1 MFKLGGQADQGTG
14 IMSTVEPKQTMRQ
27 NPYTGYAIGGRVALQ
42 KGTGKFDFFF
52 PEVVTDQERATRS
65 DLYPFEPRDS
75 AELLNALNLTPLG
88 RARGALPILK
98 QAGKYATKPDFY
110 TGASGQAQRALD
122 DAPFLS
128 NQYIREAVRPYASG
142 ATEILKQARTGI
154 KDFAK
159 KYGIATGIG
168 AGGAGTIYGALKGDG
183 TQPPTEMPFFETED
197 TSQAAT
203 ILPGETATDAVF
215 NRAKEKASLREEKG
229 KKLNGVETKLKPEPE
244 ETFDSVYQKEFDKLE
259 KVIGKDDDTKGL
271 LALAISEAIGTPGS
285 IADKSKVLNK
295 YLFKIAGER
304 KSDRRDIAK
313 LAYSATKQIEAAK
326 ISAGKEGYSEKLAN
340 EIRQYQGIINNP
352 NATQQSKNFAREQ
365 MGIINNT
372 MKVLNPPKEGLTTTD
387 ASLLQNFQK
396 TVNNLEREPDKN
408 SDKYKKLLQKYLTER
423 DTILTFIPNAQNIV
437 AGVDQRI
444 GIAKKDGGRIGFA
457 KGSSPMLKETM
468 QTVGQG
474 QTPTAEVD
482 SLSFEQIR
490 SRLPEEITDDVVNLL
505 ASSNQALQ
513 DFAYI
518 RTQGDVNK
526 FNQKYGVSLI
536 LPATA

>member
-1 MFKLGGQADQGTG
+1 MGGQADQGTG

-27 NPYTGYAIGGRVALQ
+27 NPYTGYAIGGRIGLQ

-65 DLYPFEPRDS
+65 DLYPFEKRDS
-75 AELLNALNLTPLG
+75 EELLNALGYTPLG
-88 RARGALPILK
+88 RAGSGLNILK
-98 QAGKYATKPDFY
+98 QAGKYGAKNKPDFY
-110 TGASGQAQRALD
+110 TGVSGQAQRTLE

-142 ATEILKQARTGI
+142 AAETLKQAGTGI
-154 KDFAK
+154 KDFAR
-159 KYGIATGIG
+159 KYGIATGLG
-168 AGGAGTIYGALKGDG
+168 LGGAGTIYGALNGDG
-183 TQPPTEMPFFETED
+183 TPPPTETPFFEAED
-197 TSQAAT
+197 TSRAAT

-215 NRAKEKASLREEKG
+215 NRAKERASLRAEKG
-229 KKLNGVETKLKPEPE
+229 KKLNDVDTKLKPEPE

-259 KVIGKDDDTKGL
+259 KVIGKDDDSKGL
-271 LALAISEAIGTPGS
+271 LALAISEAIGTPGT

-326 ISAGKEGYSEKLAN
+326 IAAGKEGYSEKLAN
-340 EIRQYQGIINNP
+340 EIRQYQGTINNP
-352 NATQQSKNFAREQ
+352 NASQQAKDFARQ
-365 MGIINNT
+365 QIGIIGNT
-372 MKVLNPPKEGLTTTD
+372 MKVLNPPKEGLTSTD

-396 TVNNLEREPDKN
+396 TVNNLEKEPDKN

-457 KGSSPMLKETM
+457 KGSSLMPKETM

-482 SLSFEQIR
+482 SLSFEQLR